1 MVEKA
6 RTVLLNT
13 NARWHGS
20 IKMELWTYAFRHVV
34 TQWNNTPRKY
44 LQYETLNEKY
54 NGIKRHKLTKHIKG
68 HFKPFHPFVC
78 PVYVLD
84 ENL

>member
-6 RTVLLNT
+6 RPVLLNT

-44 LQYETLNEKY
+44 LQYKTPNV
-54 NGIKRHKLTKHIKG
+54 KL
-68 HFKPFHPFVC
+68 VE
-78 PVYVLD
+78 LRD
-84 ENL
+84 RN